1 MSTLSFF
8 ENPDEAPVPKEQVA
22 IDQVVFEPLPDG
34 RRIRVSVTLT
44 PFVDRPNLDILLLT
58 PEHRQVSSLS
68 IVEALE
74 RQMEF
79 TLHIRERET
88 LPQYIGRVELYF
100 EEGQVQD
107 SYEAPIPMPPQAG
120 QVGSNE

>member
-8 ENPDEAPVPKEQVA
+8 ENPDEAPVPREQVA
-22 IDQVVFEPLPDG
+22 IEQVAFEPLPDG
-34 RRIRVSVTLT
+34 RRIRVSITLT

-58 PEHRQVSSLS
+58 PDRRQVSSLS
-68 IVEALE
+68 VVEALE

-79 TLHIRERET
+79 TLHIREPQT

-100 EEGQVQD
+100 EEGRVQD
-107 SYEAPIPMPPQAG
+107 SYEAPIIMRPQSG
-120 QVGSNE
+120 QGATF